1 MTSSGAQI
9 PIELAAGESVRWF
22 GRTPDGRRSSSW
34 SVKLARNTSDV
45 YLMNRSL
52 GGVVK
57 VTIHAGISQVSFV
70 NDDVAALWRKSATTR
85 HLDRWDPPPDFAP
98 GWKRLFE
105 VVMPGPEMR
114 AIVEADT
121 SGLLALECPPQE
133 AVHVVLLAGRR
144 RSGAAGLVVKRGN
157 VLARGPIDGETSLAV
172 VGQIGPW
179 GRAEAAFV
187 EIERTGGSVVPRITG
202 PDQSP
207 PSEITRM
214 PMWGLNRDGRRFVI
228 DAAGVPLTP

>member
-1 MTSSGAQI
+1 MTTWLHCGGSPRRLDTLTVGTLRRISPRDGSVCSRWSCPVPRCAPSLK
-9 PIELAAGESVRWF
+9 PIRADFWLLSV
-22 GRTPDGRRSSSW
+22 
-34 SVKLARNTSDV
+34 L
-45 YLMNRSL
+45 
-52 GGVVK
+52 
-57 VTIHAGISQVSFV
+57 
-70 NDDVAALWRKSATTR
+70 RK
-85 HLDRWDPPPDFAP
+85 
-98 GWKRLFE
+98 
-105 VVMPGPEMR
+105 
-114 AIVEADT
+114 
-121 SGLLALECPPQE
+121 E